1 MTNLRYG
8 EVRTSQVYGE
18 RRFVVPMYHAR
29 EGVMVARLSETSAVV
44 LDLAQWVM
52 LDVWDVARK
61 LSITEEDAVNAIQ
74 DSIVWIGE
82 EMLPEDLAVEYYI
95 NRKSDFRNII
105 PGSYRDP
112 VFSPEGVAVWMCTD
126 RGQACIFTYG
136 PAGPRLL
143 DDDENPLVHVS
154 QVLTYEQPRDLSRWS
169 RIMEATVKGVWERR
183 N

>member
-1 MTNLRYG
+1 
-8 EVRTSQVYGE
+8 
-18 RRFVVPMYHAR
+18 
-29 EGVMVARLSETSAVV
+29 VA

-105 PGSYRDP
+105 PGSYARAFP
-112 VFSPEGVAVWMCTD
+112 PTHVQRWRGCPTGSPGTRITMHGSTAYEGS
-126 RGQACIFTYG
+126 RRE
-136 PAGPRLL
+136 PPR
-143 DDDENPLVHVS
+143 V
-154 QVLTYEQPRDLSRWS
+154 
-169 RIMEATVKGVWERR
+169 
-183 N
+183 